1 MTRFRRVLRLAL
13 VALVL
18 SPIALLFA
26 ANAFLNIGLEPLLNQ
41 NPDKLRIRT
50 SYAWMWWP
58 GVLDVWGLE
67 CRGQGKNDQWLLEV
81 DHAHALALRFKDTYG
96 IRQVLPIQ
104 DMHGVYSFYFE
115 DLDHNWWEI
124 QYYENGFVHD
134 DYFDFGD
141 RFDMTPSEDTRA

>member
-1 MTRFRRVLRLAL
+1 MDLRAL
-13 VALVL
+13 FMGVA
-18 SPIALLFA
+18 FA
-26 ANAFLNIGLEPLLNQ
+26 AMWSSAFATARIIVAGAPPL
-41 NPDKLRIRT
+41 
-50 SYAWMWWP
+50 
-58 GVLDVWGLE
+58 
-67 CRGQGKNDQWLLEV
+67 
-81 DHAHALALRFKDTYG
+81 HALALRFKDTYG

-141 RFDMTPSEDTRA
+141 RFDMTPSEETRA

>member
-1 MTRFRRVLRLAL
+1 MRFHVVCVEVGDQIHPCNVL
-13 VALVL
+13 
-18 SPIALLFA
+18 
-26 ANAFLNIGLEPLLNQ
+26 NHWG
-41 NPDKLRIRT
+41 
-50 SYAWMWWP
+50 
-58 GVLDVWGLE
+58 LDVAS
-67 CRGQGKNDQWLLEV
+67 RDEV

-141 RFDMTPSEDTRA
+141 RFDMTPSEETRA